1 MTRHPN
7 SDKALARFSVT
18 KPKDPKPERFNRE
31 RAARVL
37 VDAITLGDRTAADRH
52 KVAEKTVQRY
62 RARLLTDPELS
73 RIVQEKG
80 RVAEHGWHFARAQFL
95 RKTLA
100 KLEQLVEGATNDQ
113 FEHVIDALKAAG
125 ELDLATEALGV
136 GSKHSQS
143 SPTAPADP
151 SEPSAEDSE

>member
-1 MTRHPN
+1 M
-7 SDKALARFSVT
+7 
-18 KPKDPKPERFNRE
+18 KPKPKRERFNRE

-52 KVAEKTVQRY
+52 QVTEKTVQRY

-95 RKTLA
+95 RRTLA
-100 KLEQLVEGATNDQ
+100 KLEALVDDASKNE
-113 FEHVIDALKAAG
+113 FEHVINALKAAG

-136 GSKHSQS
+136 GSRDRQQG
-143 SPTAPADP
+143 PPAAKDP
-151 SEPSAEDSE
+151 GGTDAETEGDG